1 MRSPFGQGKGHT
13 AHVCQPETLPCP
25 CVWADQD
32 ECQNEVYCINGEC
45 LNTEG
50 SYHCFCSLPLVLDAT
65 GNRCVNFSSRAG
77 EPDPPLQHTFAP
89 HILPH
94 GCVLQEEQWVGT
106 WCLAEMCQHQYKVQP
121 GQAGGR
127 SWCTWSSILGQ
138 DGQALFWMI
147 SMASF
152 ACVTHRYLGGV

>member
-1 MRSPFGQGKGHT
+1 MGSPFWQGKGHIS
-13 AHVCQPETLPCP
+13 HVCQPETLPFP

-94 GCVLQEEQWVGT
+94 GRVLQEGAVGGN
-106 WCLAEMCQHQYKVQP
+106 LVS
-121 GQAGGR
+121 G
-127 SWCTWSSILGQ
+127 
-138 DGQALFWMI
+138 
-147 SMASF
+147 
-152 ACVTHRYLGGV
+152 